1 MNKIKKIV
9 FLGNAASM
17 NYVVVKQLRKKT
29 DYQPDLLLLD
39 YNSIMDQPAWEE
51 VPVKIP
57 QTVIKKN
64 PSEAMSRL
72 NEAIKENQWKTP
84 SWIKEKPIN
93 YSTYDKFITKY
104 IDKSHIIKK
113 QIKHYVK
120 DLTNYDFVFT
130 EGMGSISAMFA
141 EVSYAIRPY
150 GSDLAINALEDN
162 YRGKLMR
169 KAFSNCNAIFM
180 QRDTQIVEKLG
191 LKGKLRPA
199 AVVIDTEKL
208 KPKNRKKNK
217 KTEFFLASKISFSE
231 KRTDYAIRA
240 FARFLRSYD
249 AHLYCLEF
257 GNDVQKTRYL
267 VKSLDIQNNVTFYPF
282 VARKP
287 VLASIYNKHDAVIG
301 SLNNRFGITE

>member
-113 QIKHYVK
+113 QIKHYV
-120 DLTNYDFVFT
+120 
-130 EGMGSISAMFA
+130 
-141 EVSYAIRPY
+141 
-150 GSDLAINALEDN
+150 
-162 YRGKLMR
+162 
-169 KAFSNCNAIFM
+169 
-180 QRDTQIVEKLG
+180 
-191 LKGKLRPA
+191 
-199 AVVIDTEKL
+199 
-208 KPKNRKKNK
+208 
-217 KTEFFLASKISFSE
+217 
-231 KRTDYAIRA
+231 
-240 FARFLRSYD
+240 
-249 AHLYCLEF
+249 
-257 GNDVQKTRYL
+257 
-267 VKSLDIQNNVTFYPF
+267 
-282 VARKP
+282 
-287 VLASIYNKHDAVIG
+287 
-301 SLNNRFGITE
+301 